1 MIDIET
7 LLEPISDSAPSG
19 EDLSFSAEFDAILE
33 ARRSDDASLDQGE
46 WVTDLKSADWF
57 GVSKQCGHLL
67 GTRSKDLRLAVW
79 MAEASTQLDGFAGLI
94 AGYTLVAG
102 LCDRFWDSIHPV
114 PDTEADADDQ
124 DLRIGNLGWLLTQSI
139 QWIGAIPLIDGAQG
153 RYGVVVLEAAARGHQ
168 SDSEGEQ
175 QSYPD
180 AAHVDAAR
188 AATPFEFYRRLAE
201 QAPQALQAFN
211 QLESAVDARLGQDGP
226 SFSAT
231 RDALTN
237 AIAMALRFASAAGVA
252 VTESARPPSLPGD
265 DTATP
270 TNSTTTPNAS
280 NGAINNRREALAQ
293 LRLVAEFFR
302 RTEPHSPV
310 AYLADKAAR
319 WGNMP
324 LHVWLKSVLK
334 DNPVLGQLEE
344 MLDVGADE
352 SRNAQKSEG

>member
-1 MIDIET
+1 MIEIEA
-7 LLEPISDSAPSG
+7 LLQPITEASPSG
-19 EDLSFSAEFDAILE
+19 EDLSFSAEFDTILE

-46 WVTDLKSADWF
+46 WVTDLKTADWF

-79 MAEASTQLDGFAGLI
+79 MVEASTQLDGFAGLT

-102 LCDRFWDSIHPV
+102 LCDRFWDTIHPV
-114 PDTEADADDQ
+114 PDSDSDDQ
-124 DLRIGNLGWLLTQSI
+124 DLRIGNLGWLLAQSV

-153 RYGVVVLEAAARGHQ
+153 RYGAVVLEAAARGHQ
-168 SDSEGEQ
+168 SSGDGEQ

-188 AATPFEFYRRLAE
+188 AATPFDFYRRLAE
-201 QAPQALQAFN
+201 QAPLALQALN
-211 QLESAVDARLGQDGP
+211 QLEAAVDARLGQNGP

-231 RDALTN
+231 RDALTD

-252 VTESARPPSLPGD
+252 VAEAARPPSLPGVD
-265 DTATP
+265 I
-270 TNSTTTPNAS
+270 AS
-280 NGAINNRREALAQ
+280 ASSSVAPAGNNGINNRREALAQ

-352 SRNAQKSEG
+352 SRNP